1 MLLFKLVLRGIQYH
15 RRLHFGLAAGVFIA
29 CAALTGSL
37 LVGYS
42 VERTLYNIAVARLGR
57 VSYAIDWGGRYFDA
71 GLAEDVQE
79 ACNDGE
85 PGNVEPVI
93 AAVLGLSGVAEPPP
107 ERMDLRNRVNRARI
121 YGIDGNFPRL
131 FPMGE
136 DMPLPGPQEVWI
148 NEETARRLALR
159 PGDDLVLRIPKP
171 SQVPAEA
178 PLAKGGERDVVVARA
193 RVRAVLD
200 EERGG
205 RFSLAAEQAMPANL
219 YVDRRWLGGLA
230 GLPEKGNLL
239 LAQTEDSAEEL
250 QRALAAA
257 WRPEQIGL
265 RLRASSPGIVQLES
279 DRLFIEE
286 PVVKAALHAGSA
298 TPVLT
303 YLVNHIRHGDR
314 ATPYSFAIA
323 GTAPPDTPQGKV
335 CINHW
340 LADAL
345 AAAEGD
351 TVDFSWHE
359 PLSSGGFSERSGT
372 AVIHKVLSMDAVAV
386 ERDLAPRF
394 PGLSDVNSCRDWD
407 IGLPL
412 EEAHL
417 LDEANEAYWKAYG
430 QTPKLLVPY
439 ETGRDWWGGLYGSV
453 TAVRFT
459 GEEMN
464 PDALYRAL
472 RDNLEPGEVGLM
484 FQPVRQAALLA
495 VEQALDFG
503 ALFGGMSMFL
513 IAAALLLVALLYAH
527 GLQVRSTEMGALMAS
542 GWTSSRLRRWLLLES
557 LPGCA
562 AGAVGGALGG
572 AGYARLLLFGLARF
586 WPDAVAGT
594 PVRYYGAPPALLAR
608 GMLITAG
615 CVLVV
620 FAIGV
625 LRAGRRPVRELL
637 QRDFSGLP
645 PARGRVDLLLGLAAL
660 AGALPLC
667 YALIK
672 GVRGDARDVLPVF
685 FALGMGVLVVLLCA
699 YGLVLGYWGRRASPA
714 YLSPYGMLLR
724 QLARRRSRSL
734 GIAVLTACGL
744 FMVQSVVSMQAA
756 MTYEPERR
764 ESGAGG
770 FSVFAATTVPVKEEP
785 GRILGLPRGS
795 VVPLRVRDGDDAGC
809 LNLNRARQPR
819 IYGVN
824 PDELAVRGAFASPEE
839 AKTLWVLLSQP
850 LDAGVF
856 PALVGDTDTALWG
869 LQARTDPRRGTE
881 YTYQDGQGAPFRLR
895 CAGKLPMRL
904 SLFQGSLLISEENF
918 VRLFPHD
925 TGYRAFLIETPD
937 AEGTTGTLNRD
948 HGRLGM
954 EAVPSGERLR
964 GFYAV
969 ERAYLAM
976 FLVLGGLGMMLGAG
990 GAAVLVM
997 RSLAERRAEYA
1008 LLAAVGFPGPG
1019 LRRSAMIEN
1028 ACLVG
1033 AGLLLGSLAATIA
1046 TLPLLV
1052 QSRHTVDYTG
1062 LAVLLVAVFVVYIAS
1077 TLLVVRLSLQTIPL
1091 SALRR
1096 E

>member
-42 VERTLYNIAVARLGR
+42 VEKTLYTIAVARLGR
-57 VSYAIDWGGRYFDA
+57 VSYAVDWGGRYFDA
-71 GLAEDVQE
+71 ALAKDVQT

-85 PGNVEPVI
+85 PEKVEPLI
-93 AAVLGLSGVAEPPP
+93 AAVLGLFGVAEPPP

-131 FPMGE
+131 FPMRE
-136 DMPLPGPQEVWI
+136 DIPLPGPQEAWI

-171 SQVPAEA
+171 SQIPAEA
-178 PLAKGGERDVVVARA
+178 PLAKGGERDVAVA
-193 RVRAVLD
+193 RVRVRVVLD
-200 EERGG
+200 EESGG
-205 RFSLAAEQAMPANL
+205 RFSLAAEQAMPANI
-219 YVDRRWLGGLA
+219 YVDRRWLGDLA

-239 LAQTEDSAEEL
+239 LARTEDSAEEL

-257 WRPEQIGL
+257 WHPEQIGL
-265 RLRASSPGIVQLES
+265 RLRAPSPGIVQLES

-298 TPVLT
+298 TPVLA
-303 YLVNHIRHGDR
+303 YLVNHIRHGER
-314 ATPYSFAIA
+314 VTPYSFVVA
-323 GTAPPDTPQGKV
+323 GAAPSDTPQGRV
-335 CINHW
+335 CINQW

-351 TVDFSWHE
+351 TVDFSWYE
-359 PLSSGGFSERSGT
+359 PLPSGGFSERSGT
-372 AVIHKVLSMDAVAV
+372 AVIHKILSMDAVSV

-394 PGLSDVNSCRDWD
+394 PGLSDVNRCRDWD

-412 EEAHL
+412 EEAYL

-453 TAVRFT
+453 TAVRFA

-472 RDNLEPGEVGLM
+472 RDNLEPGEVGLV
-484 FQPVRQAALLA
+484 FAPVREVALLA

-527 GLQVRSTEMGALMAS
+527 GLQTRSAEMGALLAS

-572 AGYARLLLFGLARF
+572 AGYARLLLFGLVRF

-594 PVRYYGAPPALLAR
+594 PVRYYGAPVALLAR
-608 GMLITAG
+608 GMLITAC
-615 CVLVV
+615 CVLAV
-620 FAIGV
+620 FALVV

-637 QRDFSGLP
+637 QRDFIGLP
-645 PARGRVDLLLGLAAL
+645 PARGWVDLLLGLAAL
-660 AGALPLC
+660 TGALLVC
-667 YALIK
+667 YALFK
-672 GVRGDARDVLPVF
+672 VVCGDARDVMPVF
-685 FALGMGVLVVLLCA
+685 FALGTGVLVVFLCA
-699 YGLVLGYWGRRASPA
+699 YGFVLGYWGRRPSSA
-714 YLSPYGMLLR
+714 YLSRYGMLSR

-756 MTYEPERR
+756 MTYEPGRR

-770 FSVFAATTVPVKEEP
+770 FSVFAVTTVPVKEES
-785 GRILGLPRGS
+785 GLILGLPRGA
-795 VVPLRVRDGDDAGC
+795 VAPLRVRDGEDAGC

-819 IYGVN
+819 IYGMA
-824 PDELAVRGAFASPEE
+824 PEELAKRRAFAAPGE
-839 AKTLWVLLSQP
+839 AEVLWALLKQP
-850 LDAGVF
+850 LEDGVI
-856 PALVGDTDTALWG
+856 PALVGDADTALWG
-869 LQARTDPRRGTE
+869 LQARTDPRQGTE
-881 YTYQDGQGAPFRLR
+881 YTYQDGRGAPFRLR
-895 CAGKLPMRL
+895 CVGKLPMRL

-918 VRLFPHD
+918 MRLFPHEA
-925 TGYRAFLIETPD
+925 GYRAFLIETPQ
-937 AEGTTGTLNRD
+937 AGETAVMLNHD

-954 EAVPSGERLR
+954 EAVPSGELLR

-1008 LLAAVGFPGPG
+1008 LLVAVGFPGPV
-1019 LRRSAMIEN
+1019 LRCSVMIEN
-1028 ACLVG
+1028 TCLVV

-1052 QSRHTVDYTG
+1052 QSRHTFDYTG
-1062 LAVLLVAVFVVYIAS
+1062 LAVLLASVFVVYIVS
-1077 TLLVVRLSLQTIPL
+1077 TLLMVRLSLQTIPL